1 MNEQAPSPIQ
11 SAVRPGLIIGLV
23 SLVITYVAYFIDSSY
38 LASGY
43 FGLIALVLFF
53 GLIIFFGKEFRKESG
68 GFLTFGTAFNFS
80 FFAILISGVVGLVGN
95 ILLFHVI
102 DPTLPQVLGELTFD
116 AQLKMMEGLGQNP
129 DSMPTETLDAMREA
143 SASSFT
149 LMGQLKAFGF
159 GLIFYAIIAL
169 ILGAILKKRDK
180 SLDF

>member
-23 SLVITYVAYFIDSSY
+23 SLVITYIAYFIDSSY
-38 LASGY
+38 LTSGY

-80 FFAILISGVVGLVGN
+80 FFAILISGVIGLIGN

-102 DPTLPQVLGELTFD
+102 DPTLPQVLGDLTFET
-116 AQLKMMEGLGQNP
+116 QLEMMESFGQNP
-129 DSMPTETLDAMREA
+129 DSMPSETLDAMKEA
-143 SASSFT
+143 SASNFT
-149 LMGQLKAFGF
+149 LVGQLKGFGF
-159 GLIFYAIIAL
+159 GLIAYAIIAL
-169 ILGAILKKRDK
+169 IFGAILKKRDK

>member
-23 SLVITYVAYFIDSSY
+23 SLVITYIAYFIDSSY

-68 GFLTFGTAFNFS
+68 GFITFGTAFNFS
-80 FFAILISGVVGLVGN
+80 FFAILISGVIGLIGN

-102 DPTLPQVLGELTFD
+102 DPTLPQVLGELTFE
-116 AQLKMMEGLGQNP
+116 AQLEMMEGLGQNP
-129 DSMPTETLDAMREA
+129 DSMPSETLDAMKEE
-143 SASSFT
+143 SASNFT
-149 LMGQLKAFGF
+149 LVGQLKGFGF
-159 GLIFYAIIAL
+159 GLIAYAIIAL

>member
-23 SLVITYVAYFIDSSY
+23 SLVITYIAYFIDSSY

-53 GLIIFFGKEFRKESG
+53 GLIVFFGKEFRKESG
-68 GFLTFGTAFNFS
+68 GYLAFGTAFNLS
-80 FFAILISGVVGLVGN
+80 FFAILISGVIGLIGN

-102 DPTLPQVLGELTFD
+102 DPTLPQVLGDLTFET
-116 AQLKMMEGLGQNP
+116 QLEMMESFGQNP
-129 DSMPTETLDAMREA
+129 DSMPSETLDKMKEA
-143 SASSFT
+143 SASNFT
-149 LMGQLKAFGF
+149 LVGQLKGFGF
-159 GLIFYAIIAL
+159 GLVAYAIIAL

>member
-1 MNEQAPSPIQ
+1 MNEQAPSTIQ
-11 SAVRPGLIIGLV
+11 SAVKPGLIIGLV
-23 SLVITYVAYFIDSSY
+23 TLVLTYLAYFIDSALLTAWY
-38 LASGY
+38 Y
-43 FGLIALVLFF
+43 GLVIMVLFF
-53 GLIIFFGKEFRKESG
+53 GLIIYFGKEYRKEAG
-68 GFLTFGTAFNFS
+68 GFLSFGSAFSFS

>member
-1 MNEQAPSPIQ
+1 M
-11 SAVRPGLIIGLV
+11 
-23 SLVITYVAYFIDSSY
+23 
-38 LASGY
+38 
-43 FGLIALVLFF
+43 
-53 GLIIFFGKEFRKESG
+53 
-68 GFLTFGTAFNFS
+68 
-80 FFAILISGVVGLVGN
+80 
-95 ILLFHVI
+95 
-102 DPTLPQVLGELTFD
+102 PQVLGELTFD

-159 GLIFYAIIAL
+159 GLIAYAIIAL